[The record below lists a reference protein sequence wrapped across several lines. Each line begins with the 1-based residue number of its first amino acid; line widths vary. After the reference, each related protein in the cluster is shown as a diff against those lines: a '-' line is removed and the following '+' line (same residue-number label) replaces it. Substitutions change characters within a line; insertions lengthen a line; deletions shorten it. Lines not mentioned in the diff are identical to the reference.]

1 MTQPFRC
8 GYAALVGRPN
18 AGKSTLLNAIL
29 GQKLA
34 ITSSKPQTTRNR
46 IAGIHTADDFQ
57 VVLVDTPGIH
67 EARTEL
73 NRAMVR
79 AATSATSD
87 VDVIVWLGDMV
98 SLATRIERGDPV
110 LSADDERIATLI
122 ERSERPLI
130 FVANKLDVVPH
141 PLVLPVIDAIR
152 TRLPKMKAAVP
163 ISALTGDGVP
173 ALLGEIKALLPE
185 HPALYPKD
193 AFTEL
198 SERFLVAEIV
208 REKIFHFTEQEVPYS
223 CAVDVVKFDETE
235 RATRGLV
242 KIYADIVV
250 ERPSQKAIVI
260 GKGGEMLKRIGTQA
274 RKEAQA
280 LLECQVHL
288 ALFVKVEAQWSRSQS
303 GLKRVGFQ

>member
-1 MTQPFRC
+1 MTTPYRC
-8 GYAALVGRPN
+8 GYAALIGRPN

-67 EARTEL
+67 EARSEL

-79 AATSATSD
+79 AATSSTSD

-98 SLATRIERGDPV
+98 ALAARVERGEPV
-110 LSADDERIATLI
+110 LNRDDEGIAQLI

-130 FVANKLDVVPH
+130 FVANKLDLVPH

-152 TRLPKMKAAVP
+152 TRMPKMKAAVP
-163 ISALTGDGVP
+163 ISALTGDGVQ

-208 REKIFHFTEQEVPYS
+208 REKIFHFTEQEVPYA

-235 RATRGLV
+235 RASRGLV
-242 KIYADIVV
+242 KVFADIVV
-250 ERPSQKAIVI
+250 
-260 GKGGEMLKRIGTQA
+260 
-274 RKEAQA
+274 
-280 LLECQVHL
+280 
-288 ALFVKVEAQWSRSQS
+288 
-303 GLKRVGFQ
+303 